1 MHTELRNPVPIVVK
15 DVVTGSS
22 WFLSISRNTLIRE
35 LINQIKIEDVSV
47 TEDLSIKLIYNGRVL
62 IDNEIVDEIFKN
74 VWQGEPFFCVI
85 HVQATQRNI
94 VYLFKHSS
102 FATAKVFCVFL
113 LLCFL
118 TLHRMNP

>member
-1 MHTELRNPVPIVVK
+1 MHTELRNPVPVVVK

-22 WFLSISRNTLIRE
+22 WFLNISRNTLIRE

-74 VWQGEPFFCVI
+74 VRHNE
-85 HVQATQRNI
+85 R
-94 VYLFKHSS
+94 LF
-102 FATAKVFCVFL
+102 
-113 LLCFL
+113 
-118 TLHRMNP
+118 R